1 MPRPSSSPFLTPFMF
16 LMIVATLLLVS
27 TPPSSPFVA
36 LQAPLTLTTQ
46 VCISSS
52 LLFRLK
58 VLTETC
64 FCCIPNSGTQRK
76 LAYEHGVK
84 HQGSH
89 ITAQKSFTFGEYKTK
104 PETETEKENTIPS
117 TNSDTAPEME
127 APQGGSGSGPE
138 RDKSTAPSSS
148 PISVVSAFWKDFELE
163 KEKSILDEQGLRIAE
178 NQESSQKNRRKL
190 AENTRDFKKASPE
203 DKLSLFN
210 SLLKGYQEEVDN
222 LTKRAKFGENAF
234 LNIYQKLY
242 EAPDPYPALASIAE
256 QDLKISELESE
267 NRKMKVELEEF
278 RTEATH
284 LKNQQA
290 TIRRLEE
297 RNRQLEQQME
307 EKVKE
312 IVEIKQRSLAEENQK
327 TLEVLKERE
336 QALQDQLQHAKDS
349 VSTMQKLHELAQ
361 NQLFELRAQS
371 EEERASKQSEVNLLM
386 DEVERA
392 QSMLLSLEREK
403 GVLRSQLQTANEE
416 TETKNSDNFDSN
428 SALENSLNAKEK
440 QISELNMELHNIETA
455 LSNERDQHINEVKK
469 LTAMLNEKEAALEE
483 MKKELKAR
491 PTEKMVDDLRKKVK
505 ILQAVGYN
513 SIEAEDWEVATSG
526 EEMSKM
532 ESLLLDKNR
541 KMEHELT
548 QLKVTLSEKTSL
560 LETAEQKIAELTA
573 KVNEQQKLVQKL
585 EDDILKGYSS
595 NSKDRKGNFLDDWDL
610 SEAGGGEVSENTD
623 QRQVSLD
630 QDQSSMLKVIC
641 NQRDRFRTRL
651 RETEEEIRQLKEKIG
666 VLTVELEK
674 SKADNVKLYG
684 KIRYVQDYNH
694 EKVIS
699 RGSKKY
705 AEDLES
711 GFASDVESKYKK
723 IYEDDI
729 NPFAA
734 FSKKER
740 DQRYKELGFRDRI
753 TLSSGR
759 FLLGNKYART
769 FAFFYTIGLHILV
782 FTCLYRMSALSYL
795 SNGPE
800 EFLVGE
806 KNVDLPRGP

>member
-1 MPRPSSSPFLTPFMF
+1 M
-16 LMIVATLLLVS
+16 
-27 TPPSSPFVA
+27 
-36 LQAPLTLTTQ
+36 
-46 VCISSS
+46 
-52 LLFRLK
+52 
-58 VLTETC
+58 
-64 FCCIPNSGTQRK
+64 
-76 LAYEHGVK
+76 
-84 HQGSH
+84 
-89 ITAQKSFTFGEYKTK
+89 
-104 PETETEKENTIPS
+104 
-117 TNSDTAPEME
+117 D
-127 APQGGSGSGPE
+127 APQGGSD
-138 RDKSTAPSSS
+138 RDKSNPSSS
-148 PISVVSAFWKDFELE
+148 PVPVVSNFWKEFDLE
-163 KEKSILDEQGLRIAE
+163 KEKSLLDEQGLRIAE
-178 NQESSQKNRRKL
+178 NQENSQKNRRKL
-190 AENTRDFKKASPE
+190 AESTRDFKKASAE
-203 DKLSLFN
+203 EKLSSFN

-256 QDLKISELESE
+256 QDLKVSELESE
-267 NRKMKVELEEF
+267 NRKMKIELEEF
-278 RTEATH
+278 RTEAMH

-327 TLEVLKERE
+327 TLEVLKDRE
-336 QALQDQLQHAKDS
+336 QSLQDQLRQAKES
-349 VSTMQKLHELAQ
+349 VSNMQKLHELAQ
-361 NQLFELRAQS
+361 SQLFELRAQS
-371 EEERASKQSEVNLLM
+371 EEDRAAKQSEVNLLM

-392 QSMLLSLEREK
+392 QTRLFSLEREK
-403 GVLRSQLQTANEE
+403 GLLRSQLQSAHEE
-416 TETKNSDNFDSN
+416 SEDKRSNNVDSN
-428 SALENSLNAKEK
+428 TILENSLSAKEK
-440 QISELNMELHNIETA
+440 IISELNMELHNIETT
-455 LSNERDQHINEVKK
+455 LSNEREQHMNEIKK
-469 LTAMLNEKEAALEE
+469 LNSLLNEKEVAIEE
-483 MKKELKAR
+483 MKKELQVR
-491 PTEKMVDDLRKKVK
+491 PTAKLVDDLRKKVK

-513 SIEAEDWEVATSG
+513 SIEAEDWEAATSG

-548 QLKVTLSEKTSL
+548 QLKVKLSEKTSL
-560 LETAEQKIAELTA
+560 LETAEGKIVEVTE
-573 KVNEQQKLVQKL
+573 KVNEQQRLIQKL

-595 NSKDRKGNFLDDWDL
+595 KERKGTLFDNWDL
-610 SEAGGGEVSENTD
+610 SESGGNELSENTD
-623 QRQVSLD
+623 QKQVSSD

-641 NQRDRFRTRL
+641 NQRDRFRARL

-666 VLTVELEK
+666 ELTAELEK
-674 SKADNVKLYG
+674 TKADNVKLYG
-684 KIRYVQDYNH
+684 KIRYVQDYNQ

-711 GFASDVESKYKK
+711 GFTSDVESKYKK

-759 FLLGNKYART
+759 FLMGNKYART

-795 SNGPE
+795 SNGSE
-800 EFLVGE
+800 EALVGG
-806 KNVDLPRGP
+806 KTTDLPRGL

>member
-1 MPRPSSSPFLTPFMF
+1 MEGSPL
-16 LMIVATLLLVS
+16 
-27 TPPSSPFVA
+27 
-36 LQAPLTLTTQ
+36 
-46 VCISSS
+46 
-52 LLFRLK
+52 
-58 VLTETC
+58 
-64 FCCIPNSGTQRK
+64 
-76 LAYEHGVK
+76 
-84 HQGSH
+84 
-89 ITAQKSFTFGEYKTK
+89 
-104 PETETEKENTIPS
+104 
-117 TNSDTAPEME
+117 
-127 APQGGSGSGPE
+127 QGGSD
-138 RDKSTAPSSS
+138 RDNKSNS
-148 PISVVSAFWKDFELE
+148 PISVVSAFWKDFDLE

-178 NQESSQKNRRKL
+178 NQENSQKNRRKL
-190 AENTRDFKKASPE
+190 AESTRDFKKAPTE
-203 DKLSLFN
+203 DKLGLFN
-210 SLLKGYQEEVDN
+210 TLLKGYQEEVDN

-242 EAPDPYPALASIAE
+242 EAPDPYPTIASVAE
-256 QDLKISELESE
+256 QDLKLSELESE

-327 TLEVLKERE
+327 TLELQSAKE
-336 QALQDQLQHAKDS
+336 S
-349 VSTMQKLHELAQ
+349 VSNMQKLHELAQ

-371 EEERASKQSEVNLLM
+371 EEERAAKQSEVNLLM

-392 QSMLLSLEREK
+392 QTMLFSLEREK
-403 GVLRSQLQTANEE
+403 GVLRSQLQTANED
-416 TETKNSDNFDSN
+416 TEMKNRDSVDSN
-428 SALENSLNAKEK
+428 SALENSLIAKEK
-440 QISELNMELHNIETA
+440 LISELNMELHNIETT
-455 LSNERDQHINEVKK
+455 LSSEREEHMNDIKK
-469 LTAMLNEKEAALEE
+469 FTAMLNEKEAALEA
-483 MKKELKAR
+483 MKRDLQAR

-548 QLKVTLSEKTSL
+548 QLKVKLSEKSSS
-560 LETAEQKIAELTA
+560 LETAEDTIKELMA
-573 KVNEQQKLVQKL
+573 KVNEQQKLIQKL
-585 EDDILKGYSS
+585 EDDISKGYNS
-595 NSKDRKGNFLDDWDL
+595 NPKDNKGIFLDDWDL
-610 SEAGGGEVSENTD
+610 SEAGRGEVSESSD
-623 QRQVSLD
+623 QRHVSVN
-630 QDQSSMLKVIC
+630 QDQNSMLKVIC
-641 NQRDRFRTRL
+641 NQRDRFRARL

-666 VLTVELEK
+666 ALTVELEK
-674 SKADNVKLYG
+674 TKADNVNLYG
-684 KIRYVQDYNH
+684 KIRYVQDYNT
-694 EKVIS
+694 EKVVS

-711 GFASDVESKYKK
+711 GSASDVESKYKK

-740 DQRYKELGFRDRI
+740 DQRYKELGIRDRI

-769 FAFFYTIGLHILV
+769 FAFFYTIGLHVLV

-795 SNGPE
+795 SHGSE
-800 EFLVGE
+800 ESLIGD
-806 KNVDLPRGP
+806 KKIDLPRGN

>member
-1 MPRPSSSPFLTPFMF
+1 MEASQGGLEREKSNSSS
-16 LMIVATLLLVS
+16 S
-27 TPPSSPFVA
+27 TPVSIV
-36 LQAPLTLTTQ
+36 
-46 VCISSS
+46 
-52 LLFRLK
+52 
-58 VLTETC
+58 
-64 FCCIPNSGTQRK
+64 
-76 LAYEHGVK
+76 
-84 HQGSH
+84 
-89 ITAQKSFTFGEYKTK
+89 
-104 PETETEKENTIPS
+104 
-117 TNSDTAPEME
+117 TN
-127 APQGGSGSGPE
+127 
-138 RDKSTAPSSS
+138 
-148 PISVVSAFWKDFELE
+148 FWKDFDLE
-163 KEKSILDEQGLRIAE
+163 KEKSVLDEQGLRIAE
-178 NQESSQKNRRKL
+178 NQENSQKNRRKL
-190 AENTRDFKKASPE
+190 AESTRDFKKASAE
-203 DKLSLFN
+203 EKLGLFN

-242 EAPDPYPALASIAE
+242 EAPDPYPVLASIAE
-256 QDLKISELESE
+256 KDLKLSELEFD

-297 RNRQLEQQME
+297 RTRQLEQQME

-336 QALQDQLQHAKDS
+336 QLLQDQLRQAKES
-349 VSTMQKLHELAQ
+349 VSNMQKLHELAQ
-361 NQLFELRAQS
+361 SQLFEVRAQS
-371 EEERASKQSEVNLLM
+371 EEERATKQSELSLLM

-392 QSMLLSLEREK
+392 QTRLLSLEREK
-403 GVLRSQLQTANEE
+403 GVLRSQLQSANEDNGNN
-416 TETKNSDNFDSN
+416 KNDDLDSN
-428 SALENSLNAKEK
+428 SMLENSLSAKEK
-440 QISELNMELHNIETA
+440 MISELNMELHNLETT
-455 LSNERDQHINEVKK
+455 LSNEREQHVNDIKK
-469 LTAMLNEKEAALEE
+469 LNALLNEKEVAFEE
-483 MKKELKAR
+483 IKKELQTR
-491 PTEKMVDDLRKKVK
+491 PTAKLVDDLRKKVK

-526 EEMSKM
+526 EEMSKL

-548 QLKVTLSEKTSL
+548 QLKVKLSEKTSV
-560 LETAEQKIAELTA
+560 LEQAEGKIAELTA
-573 KVNEQQKLVQKL
+573 TVNEQQRLIQKL
-585 EDDILKGYSS
+585 EDDILKGY
-595 NSKDRKGNFLDDWDL
+595 NSKDRKGTLFDGWDH
-610 SEAGGGEVSENTD
+610 SESVATEASENAD
-623 QRQVSLD
+623 KRHVSSD

-641 NQRDRFRTRL
+641 NQRDRFRARL

-674 SKADNVKLYG
+674 TKADNVKLYG
-684 KIRYVQDYNH
+684 KIRYVQDYNL
-694 EKVIS
+694 EKVVS
-699 RGSKKY
+699 RGSKKH

-711 GFASDVESKYKK
+711 GFGSDVESKYKK

-734 FSKKER
+734 FSKKEK
-740 DQRYKELGFRDRI
+740 DQRYKELGLRDKI

-769 FAFFYTIGLHILV
+769 FVFFYTIGLHILV

-795 SNGPE
+795 SNGLE
-800 EFLVGE
+800 ESLIGV
-806 KNVDLPRGP
+806 KNLNLPHAL